1 MSTYD
6 FSTLYTTLPHNLIKE
21 KLLDLIERTFYKKEG
36 ELYLAC
42 NDKKAFI
49 TSKDHYKGYQLW
61 SCQNVCDALSFRLDN
76 IYIRFGTKLNRQ
88 IVGIPMG
95 TNCAPLVAD
104 LFLFCYERDF
114 MKYLSSDNQADV
126 IKAFN
131 STSRYLDDLLNINN
145 AYFEGMVNQIY
156 PSELQLNKANTSDTE
171 SPFLDLHLSISNGF
185 VSSKIYDKRDYFDF
199 DIVNFPFLDGD
210 VPRRPSYGV
219 YISQLIRFAR
229 VCSHVDD
236 FNTRN
241 KCLTAKLLKQG
252 YRYHKLRK
260 AFSKFYRRHY
270 ELISKFNVGLKSLLH
285 QGLSEPE
292 FYGDLV
298 YKFKK
303 IRGMTDFSDQFRKII
318 MRYKRIGFNLNVM
331 RQSACLVINPITV
344 DSYAALFNC
353 TPVDR
358 ESDSIMAPT

>member
-1 MSTYD
+1 MSKSLL
-6 FSTLYTTLPHNLIKE
+6 FKAQKGIK
-21 KLLDLIERTFYKKEG
+21 YG
-36 ELYLAC
+36 
-42 NDKKAFI
+42 
-49 TSKDHYKGYQLW
+49 
-61 SCQNVCDALSFRLDN
+61 
-76 IYIRFGTKLNRQ
+76 
-88 IVGIPMG
+88 
-95 TNCAPLVAD
+95 
-104 LFLFCYERDF
+104 
-114 MKYLSSDNQADV
+114 
-126 IKAFN
+126 FN
-131 STSRYLDDLLNINN
+131 
-145 AYFEGMVNQIY
+145 
-156 PSELQLNKANTSDTE
+156 PPELQLNKANTSDTE
-171 SPFLDLHLSISNGF
+171 APFLDLHLSISKGF
-185 VSSKIYDKRDYFDF
+185 VSSKIYDKRDDFDF

-241 KCLTAKLLKQG
+241 KYLTAKLLKQG

-270 ELISKFNVGLKSLLH
+270 KLISKFNVGLKSLLH

-318 MRYKRIGFNLNVM
+318 MRYKRIGYNLKCN
-331 RQSACLVINPITV
+331 ATV
-344 DSYAALFNC
+344 CMLSY
-353 TPVDR
+353 
-358 ESDSIMAPT
+358 

>member
-1 MSTYD
+1 
-6 FSTLYTTLPHNLIKE
+6 
-21 KLLDLIERTFYKKEG
+21 
-36 ELYLAC
+36 
-42 NDKKAFI
+42 
-49 TSKDHYKGYQLW
+49 
-61 SCQNVCDALSFRLDN
+61 
-76 IYIRFGTKLNRQ
+76 
-88 IVGIPMG
+88 MG

-114 MKYLSSDNQADV
+114 MKDLSSDNQADV

-131 STSRYLDDLLNINN
+131 STSRYLDNLLNIDNP
-145 AYFEGMVNQIY
+145 YLEGMVNQTY

-171 SPFLDLHLSISNGF
+171 APFLDLHLSISNGF
-185 VSSKIYDKRDYFDF
+185 VSSKINDKRDDFDF

-298 YKFKK
+298 NKFKK

-318 MRYKRIGFNLNVM
+318 MRYTLIGYNLNVM

-344 DSYAALFNC
+344 DGYATLFNC
-353 TPVDR
+353 MPVDR
-358 ESDSIMAPT
+358 ASDSMMALT

>member
-1 MSTYD
+1 M
-6 FSTLYTTLPHNLIKE
+6 
-21 KLLDLIERTFYKKEG
+21 
-36 ELYLAC
+36 
-42 NDKKAFI
+42 
-49 TSKDHYKGYQLW
+49 
-61 SCQNVCDALSFRLDN
+61 
-76 IYIRFGTKLNRQ
+76 
-88 IVGIPMG
+88 
-95 TNCAPLVAD
+95 
-104 LFLFCYERDF
+104 
-114 MKYLSSDNQADV
+114 
-126 IKAFN
+126 
-131 STSRYLDDLLNINN
+131 
-145 AYFEGMVNQIY
+145 
-156 PSELQLNKANTSDTE
+156 
-171 SPFLDLHLSISNGF
+171 DLHLSISNGF
-185 VSSKIYDKRDYFDF
+185 VSSKIYDKRDDFDF

-219 YISQLIRFAR
+219 YISQNIRFAR

-318 MRYKRIGFNLNVM
+318 MRYKRIGYNLNVM

-344 DSYAALFNC
+344 DGYATLFNC
-353 TPVDR
+353 TLVDR
-358 ESDSIMAPT
+358 ASDSMMAPT